1 MTKVSVKIL
10 AAAVVAAFALG
21 SSVTYWHLHNDASE
35 VTKVG
40 AYYCPMHPHIV
51 SDHPDHCP
59 LCGMELVPA
68 KEQDSPEMGD
78 SIPQDAVRIE
88 ARMMQSMG
96 VRLAPVIQGRLAK
109 EIRMPATVQADP
121 LRQAA
126 LVVRTMGW
134 LTDVKSAEPGTPV
147 ISGQVLATLHSPEL
161 LASQEEYLQ
170 ALNNGNGAWR
180 ERSRQRL
187 LDMGMPPEWLDTVS
201 AKGTPLREIKLRAP
215 RSGVIVSSSAV
226 QGAQV
231 MAGTTLY
238 SIADFSEVLVVGK
251 VYAEDWEQI
260 RLGDSLAIVSG
271 DTRLPG
277 KLDLLYPDVDA
288 ASQTMAVR
296 ARVRNLHAREGKK
309 LVDILRPGQNAWM
322 ISRHEMDTSVVV
334 PLQAILRTGKRDVA
348 IVSLGK
354 GWFAPREVQ
363 LGVSSGDSVQVLQGL
378 QIGDTL
384 VLSGQFL
391 IDAESNLRQAIG
403 RLSQEK

>member
-1 MTKVSVKIL
+1 MTNVSFKML
-10 AAAVVAAFALG
+10 AAAVVSAFALG
-21 SSVTYWHLHNDASE
+21 STLTYWHLHDDTNE
-35 VTKVG
+35 VAQVG

-68 KEQDSPEMGD
+68 KEQSASEMGD
-78 SIPQDAVRIE
+78 SIPQDAVHID

-96 VRLAPVIQGRLAK
+96 VRLAPVAQGRLAK

-121 LRQAA
+121 LRLTAV
-126 LVVRTMGW
+126 VVRSMGW
-134 LTDVKSAEPGTPV
+134 LTDVQSVEPGTPV
-147 ISGQVLATLHSPEL
+147 TIGQVLATLHSPEL

-170 ALNNGNGAWR
+170 ALNNGNSAWR

-187 LDMGMPPEWLDTVS
+187 LDMGMPPEWLDTVG

-251 VYAEDWEQI
+251 AYAEDWEQI
-260 RLGDSLAIVSG
+260 RLGDSLTIVSG
-271 DTRLPG
+271 EIHRRG
-277 KLDLLYPDVDA
+277 KLDLLYPEVDA

-296 ARVRNLHAREGKK
+296 AHVRNPGTRAGANSAST
-309 LVDILRPGQNAWM
+309 LRPGQNAWM
-322 ISRHEMDTSVVV
+322 IAHHEMDSSLVV

-348 IVSLGK
+348 FVSLGK
-354 GWFAPREVQ
+354 GWFAPREVR

-378 QIGDTL
+378 QAGDTL

-403 RLSQEK
+403 RLSSEK